1 MYTFRTNSVREVY
14 AFCLHPCMFRFSIF
28 LNNRH
33 LHGSNRCTLL
43 PRHSVRLC
51 VPEFEPKNNLME
63 TLMTDRLIDSL
74 AKAVREKKELTETE
88 LSSAY
93 TEFMNRLQSITD
105 GGLPIIVKLRQL
117 RRLELELETYRH
129 GSYPA
134 LEGLADIYLTKAAAL
149 VRMETDLL
157 HFMAEHPGTHAAPSP
172 ADEKTKRHPALH
184 WKGSL
189 ANLMELIASLDYS
202 ALVTDGQGN
211 RQSFAALV
219 AAFETLFNVTLPKPY
234 DLRADLARRKKN
246 LSVLLPKLRET
257 YEKNIVNCGIDRR

>member
-1 MYTFRTNSVREVY
+1 
-14 AFCLHPCMFRFSIF
+14 
-28 LNNRH
+28 
-33 LHGSNRCTLL
+33 
-43 PRHSVRLC
+43 
-51 VPEFEPKNNLME
+51 
-63 TLMTDRLIDSL
+63 MTDRLLDYFSQ
-74 AKAVREKKELTETE
+74 AVREKKELTETE

-93 TEFMNRLQSITD
+93 TELMDRLQSITD
-105 GGLPIIVKLRQL
+105 GGQPVIVKLRRL

-129 GSYPA
+129 GAYAA

-157 HFMAEHPGTHAAPSP
+157 HFMADHPGLHAAPSP
-172 ADEKTKRHPALH
+172 ADEKTSNRPALH

-189 ANLMELIASLDYS
+189 ANLMELVASLDYS
-202 ALVTDGQGN
+202 GLVTDGEGN

-219 AAFETLFNVTLPKPY
+219 AAFEALFNVTLPKPY

-246 LSVLLPKLRET
+246 LSVLLPRLRET

>member
-1 MYTFRTNSVREVY
+1 M
-14 AFCLHPCMFRFSIF
+14 AFALMF
-28 LNNRH
+28 LNLN
-33 LHGSNRCTLL
+33 L
-43 PRHSVRLC
+43 
-51 VPEFEPKNNLME
+51 KNNLME
-63 TLMTDRLIDSL
+63 ISMTCRLL
-74 AKAVREKKELTETE
+74 ACIEQAVREKKKFTETE

-93 TEFMNRLQSITD
+93 AEFMNRLQSIAD
-105 GGLPIIVKLRQL
+105 GGQPVIVKLRQL

-129 GSYPA
+129 GAYPV
-134 LEGLADIYLTKAAAL
+134 LEDLADIYLTKAAAL

-157 HFMAEHPGTHAAPSP
+157 HFAVEHPGIHAAPSP
-172 ADEKTKRHPALH
+172 VNEKTKSHSILY

-189 ANLMELIASLDYS
+189 AGLMELVASLDYS
-202 ALVTDGQGN
+202 GLVTDGKGN

-219 AAFETLFNVTLPKPY
+219 AAFEPLFNITLPKPY

>member
-1 MYTFRTNSVREVY
+1 
-14 AFCLHPCMFRFSIF
+14 
-28 LNNRH
+28 
-33 LHGSNRCTLL
+33 
-43 PRHSVRLC
+43 
-51 VPEFEPKNNLME
+51 ME
-63 TLMTDRLIDSL
+63 TSMTDRLLDCF
-74 AKAVREKKELTETE
+74 AKAVREKKGLTEVE

-105 GGLPIIVKLRQL
+105 GGLSIIVKLRQL

-129 GSYPA
+129 GAYPT
-134 LEGLADIYLTKAAAL
+134 LEGLTDIYLTKAAAL

-157 HFMAEHPGTHAAPSP
+157 HFMVDHPEIHTAPSP
-172 ADEKTKRHPALH
+172 ADEKTKRYPALH

-189 ANLMELIASLDYS
+189 AGLMELIASLDYS
-202 ALVTDGQGN
+202 ALVTDGKGN

-257 YEKNIVNCGIDRR
+257 YEKNIVNCGIDQR

>member
-1 MYTFRTNSVREVY
+1 
-14 AFCLHPCMFRFSIF
+14 
-28 LNNRH
+28 
-33 LHGSNRCTLL
+33 
-43 PRHSVRLC
+43 
-51 VPEFEPKNNLME
+51 ME
-63 TLMTDRLIDSL
+63 TSMTDLLLDCF
-74 AKAVREKKELTETE
+74 AQAVREEKELTEAE

-93 TEFMNRLQSITD
+93 AEFMNRLQSITD
-105 GGLPIIVKLRQL
+105 GGQPVIVKLRQL
-117 RRLELELETYRH
+117 RRLELELETYRRRA
-129 GSYPA
+129 YPA
-134 LEGLADIYLTKAAAL
+134 LDGLTDIYLTKAAAL

-157 HFMAEHPGTHAAPSP
+157 HFVADHPGIHTAPSP
-172 ADEKTKRHPALH
+172 ADEKTRKHPSLQ

-189 ANLMELIASLDYS
+189 ANLMELVASLDYS
-202 ALVTDGQGN
+202 GLVTDGEGN

>member
-1 MYTFRTNSVREVY
+1 
-14 AFCLHPCMFRFSIF
+14 
-28 LNNRH
+28 
-33 LHGSNRCTLL
+33 
-43 PRHSVRLC
+43 
-51 VPEFEPKNNLME
+51 
-63 TLMTDRLIDSL
+63 MTDRLLDCF
-74 AKAVREKKELTETE
+74 AKAVREKKGLTEVE

-105 GGLPIIVKLRQL
+105 GGLSIIVKLRQL

-129 GSYPA
+129 GAYPT
-134 LEGLADIYLTKAAAL
+134 LEGLTDIYLTKAAAL

-157 HFMAEHPGTHAAPSP
+157 HFMVDHPEIHTAPSP
-172 ADEKTKRHPALH
+172 ADEKTKRYPALH

-189 ANLMELIASLDYS
+189 AGLMELIASLDYS
-202 ALVTDGQGN
+202 ALVTDGKGN

-257 YEKNIVNCGIDRR
+257 YEKNIVNCGIDQR

>member
-1 MYTFRTNSVREVY
+1 M
-14 AFCLHPCMFRFSIF
+14 AFALMF
-28 LNNRH
+28 LNLN
-33 LHGSNRCTLL
+33 LKS
-43 PRHSVRLC
+43 
-51 VPEFEPKNNLME
+51 NLME
-63 TLMTDRLIDSL
+63 TSMTDLLLDCF
-74 AKAVREKKELTETE
+74 AQAVREEKELTEAE

-93 TEFMNRLQSITD
+93 AEFMNRLQSITD
-105 GGLPIIVKLRQL
+105 GGQPVIVKLRQL
-117 RRLELELETYRH
+117 RRLELELETYRRRA
-129 GSYPA
+129 YPA
-134 LEGLADIYLTKAAAL
+134 LDGLTDIYLTKAAAL

-157 HFMAEHPGTHAAPSP
+157 HFVADHPGIHTAPSP
-172 ADEKTKRHPALH
+172 ADEKTRKHPSLQ

-189 ANLMELIASLDYS
+189 ANLMELVASLDYS
-202 ALVTDGQGN
+202 GLVTDGEGN

>member
-1 MYTFRTNSVREVY
+1 M
-14 AFCLHPCMFRFSIF
+14 AFALMF
-28 LNNRH
+28 LNLN
-33 LHGSNRCTLL
+33 L
-43 PRHSVRLC
+43 
-51 VPEFEPKNNLME
+51 KNNLME
-63 TLMTDRLIDSL
+63 TSMTDRLL
-74 AKAVREKKELTETE
+74 GCFAQAVREKKKFTETE

-105 GGLPIIVKLRQL
+105 GGQPVIVKLRQL

-129 GSYPA
+129 RAYPA
-134 LEGLADIYLTKAAAL
+134 LEGLTDIYLTKAAAL

-157 HFMAEHPGTHAAPSP
+157 HFVAVHTAPSP
-172 ADEKTKRHPALH
+172 ADEKTRKHPSLH

-189 ANLMELIASLDYS
+189 ANLMELVTSLDYS
-202 ALVTDGQGN
+202 GLVTDGEGN

-219 AAFETLFNVTLPKPY
+219 AAFEILFNVTLPKPY

>member
-1 MYTFRTNSVREVY
+1 
-14 AFCLHPCMFRFSIF
+14 
-28 LNNRH
+28 
-33 LHGSNRCTLL
+33 
-43 PRHSVRLC
+43 
-51 VPEFEPKNNLME
+51 ME
-63 TLMTDRLIDSL
+63 TSMTDRLLDCF
-74 AKAVREKKELTETE
+74 AKAVREKKGLTEAE

-129 GSYPA
+129 GAYPT
-134 LEGLADIYLTKAAAL
+134 LEGLTDIYLTKAAVL
-149 VRMETDLL
+149 VRMERDLL
-157 HFMAEHPGTHAAPSP
+157 HFMADHPEIHAAPSP

-184 WKGSL
+184 WKGSQ
-189 ANLMELIASLDYS
+189 AGLMELIASLDYS
-202 ALVTDGQGN
+202 ALVTDGKGN

-219 AAFETLFNVTLPKPY
+219 TAFETLFNVTLPKPY

-257 YEKNIVNCGIDRR
+257 YEKNIVSCGIDRR